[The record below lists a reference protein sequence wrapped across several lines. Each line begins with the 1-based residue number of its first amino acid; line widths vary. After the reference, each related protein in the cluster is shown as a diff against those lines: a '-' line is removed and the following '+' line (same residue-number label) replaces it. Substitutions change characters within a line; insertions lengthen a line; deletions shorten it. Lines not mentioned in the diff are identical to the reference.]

1 MGAVDAPQT
10 RSSTKKKGHGF
21 HRPKRR
27 VGIRI
32 DMTPMVDVAFLLLI
46 FFMSTS
52 QFDPPQKVPITLPDS
67 HSNLKVP
74 ESDVMVLA
82 IDKESRLYWQL
93 GKNPQQETDMAS
105 LEQLIIDQRRRNPR
119 TRVAIKADKA
129 SEYGVMEDVMAVM
142 QKTNTITF
150 SLVTELV
157 QSKKSAL
164 H

>member
-1 MGAVDAPQT
+1 MAV
-10 RSSTKKKGHGF
+10 KKMK
-21 HRPKRR
+21 R

-52 QFDPPQKVPITLPDS
+52 QFDPPQKVPVHLPDS

-74 ESDVMVLA
+74 ESDVL
-82 IDKESRLYWQL
+82 ILSISKDNQL
-93 GKNPQQETDMAS
+93 LWAVGKNPQEFTDLGS
-105 LEQLIIDQRRRNPR
+105 LEQLVLDQRRRNPR
-119 TRVAIKADKA
+119 LRVAIKADKE
-129 SEYGVMEDVMAVM
+129 SDYGTMEDVMGIM

-157 QSKKSAL
+157 ASKKSAMRG
-164 H
+164 

>member
-1 MGAVDAPQT
+1 MSA
-10 RSSTKKKGHGF
+10 KKM
-21 HRPKRR
+21 KRIG
-27 VGIRI
+27 VKI

-52 QFDPPQKVPITLPDS
+52 QFDPPQKAPITLPDS

-74 ESDVMVLA
+74 DSDVMILG

-105 LEQLIIDQRRRNPR
+105 LEQLILDQRRRNPR
-119 TRVAIKADKA
+119 LRVAIKADKE
-129 SEYGVMEDVMAVM
+129 SEYGTMEDVMAAM

>member
-1 MGAVDAPQT
+1 MAA
-10 RSSTKKKGHGF
+10 KKL
-21 HRPKRR
+21 RR
-27 VGIRI
+27 IGVKI

-52 QFDPPQKVPITLPDS
+52 QFDPPQKLPITIPDS

-74 ESDVMVLA
+74 ESDVMTIGVGKGNE
-82 IDKESRLYWQL
+82 ILYSI
-93 GKNPQQETDMAS
+93 GKSPQEFTDIAN
-105 LEQLIIDQRRRNPR
+105 LEQLVTTQRRKNPR
-119 TRVAIKADKA
+119 LRVAIKADKL
-129 SEYGVMEDVMAVM
+129 SDYGTMEDIMAVM

-157 QSKKSAL
+157 QSKKSAMT

>member
-1 MGAVDAPQT
+1 MPA
-10 RSSTKKKGHGF
+10 KKL
-21 HRPKRR
+21 RR
-27 VGIRI
+27 IGVKI

-52 QFDPPQKVPITLPDS
+52 QFDPPQKVPITIPDS

-74 ESDVMVLA
+74 ESDVMTIGVGKGNE
-82 IDKESRLYWQL
+82 IVWSV
-93 GKNPQQETDMAS
+93 GKNPQEFTDIAN
-105 LEQLIIDQRRRNPR
+105 LESIVTAQRRKNPR
-119 TRVAIKADKA
+119 LRVAIKADKL
-129 SEYGVMEDVMAVM
+129 SNYGTMEDIMGVM

-157 QSKKSAL
+157 QSKKSAMT

>member
-1 MGAVDAPQT
+1 MAA
-10 RSSTKKKGHGF
+10 KKLK
-21 HRPKRR
+21 R

-52 QFDPPQKVPITLPDS
+52 QFDPPQKAPIHLPDS

-74 ESDVMVLA
+74 ESDVLILA
-82 IDKESRLYWQL
+82 ITKDNQL
-93 GKNPQQETDMAS
+93 LWSVGKNAQEETDMGS
-105 LEQLIIDQRRRNPR
+105 LEQLVLQQRRRNPR
-119 TRVAIKADKA
+119 TRVAIKADKE
-129 SEYGVMEDVMAVM
+129 SEYGTMEDVMAIM

-157 QSKKSAL
+157 PSKKSAL
-164 H
+164 RH

>member
-1 MGAVDAPQT
+1 MSA
-10 RSSTKKKGHGF
+10 KKLK
-21 HRPKRR
+21 R
-27 VGIRI
+27 VGIKI

-74 ESDVMVLA
+74 ESDVLVLG

-93 GKNPQQETDMAS
+93 GKNPQQETDIAS
-105 LEQLIIDQRRRNPR
+105 LEQLLTDQRRRNPR
-119 TRVAIKADKA
+119 LRVAIKADKE
-129 SEYGVMEDVMAVM
+129 SEYGMMEDVMVAM

-164 H
+164 R

>member
-1 MGAVDAPQT
+1 MPA
-10 RSSTKKKGHGF
+10 KKL
-21 HRPKRR
+21 RR
-27 VGIRI
+27 IGIKI

-52 QFDPPQKVPITLPDS
+52 QFDPPQKVPVSLPDS

-74 ESDVMVLA
+74 ESDVLTLS
-82 IDKESRLYWQL
+82 ISKDNQLLWQV
-93 GKNPQQETDMAS
+93 GKNPQEYTDLAN
-105 LEQLIIDQRRRNPR
+105 LEQLVLGERRRNPR
-119 TRVAIKADKA
+119 LRVAIKADKT
-129 SEYGVMEDVMAVM
+129 SEYGTMEDVMAIM

-157 QSKKSAL
+157 ASKKSEMV

>member
-1 MGAVDAPQT
+1 MSA
-10 RSSTKKKGHGF
+10 KKLK
-21 HRPKRR
+21 R
-27 VGIRI
+27 VGIKI

-74 ESDVMVLA
+74 ESDVLVLG

-93 GKNPQQETDMAS
+93 GKNPQQETDIAS
-105 LEQLIIDQRRRNPR
+105 LEQLLTDQRRRNPR
-119 TRVAIKADKA
+119 LRVAIKADKE
-129 SEYGVMEDVMAVM
+129 SEYGMMEDVMAAM

-164 H
+164 R